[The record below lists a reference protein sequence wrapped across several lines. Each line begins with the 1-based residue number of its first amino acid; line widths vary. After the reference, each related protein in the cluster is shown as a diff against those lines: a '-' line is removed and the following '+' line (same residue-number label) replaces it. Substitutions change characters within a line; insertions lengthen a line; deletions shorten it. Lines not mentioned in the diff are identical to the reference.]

1 MLIKSNLH
9 LLFSL
14 RNYSESIVLSINTV
28 TAEAVIRVGVDIG
41 GYKEFQSAYLD
52 ITFEFDRILH
62 TYKIKHVDFAYD
74 DGANSYDFYLEG
86 YCEEH
91 GTHYITP

>member
-1 MLIKSNLH
+1 MIKSNLH

-14 RNYSESIVLSINTV
+14 RNYSESIALSINTV

-41 GYKEFQSAYLD
+41 GYKEFQSAYFRYYIRVRQD
-52 ITFEFDRILH
+52 LH

-86 YCEEH
+86 YYEEH